1 MYPLKMVPVFKDN
14 IWGGKRLR
22 DEYGKNTPYDI
33 TGESW
38 EVASHKNG
46 ESKVANGEYAGK
58 TIKEL
63 TSVLKEKLLGDSLY
77 VCDDMKFPLL
87 VKFID
92 ARDNLSVQVH
102 PNDEYASENE
112 NGELGKTEMW
122 YVMDAAP
129 GAGLLYG
136 FKEPITKQQFV
147 KSIEENTLLEYT
159 KFIPCKRG
167 DNFFIPAGTLHAIGE
182 GLLIAEIQQNSDTT
196 YRIYDYD
203 RRDSQGNP
211 RELHVDKAVDVTNL
225 NPAYEYHFDGNT
237 IADCSY
243 FKVEKFV
250 LDGKYSRMVS
260 KDRFEIV
267 VVCDGNVTINGVE
280 FSKGET
286 ALIPAYIGELS
297 MEGKADILITYAK

>member
-63 TSVLKEKLLGDSLY
+63 TFILKEKLLGDAVY
-77 VCDDMKFPLL
+77 VADDMKFPLL

-102 PNDEYASENE
+102 PNDEYASQNE

-122 YVMDAAP
+122 YVMDATP

-147 KSIEENTLLEYT
+147 KSIEENSLLEYT

-167 DNFFIPAGTLHAIGE
+167 DSFFIPAGTLHAIGE

-203 RRDSQGNP
+203 RRDFKGNP

-225 NPAYEYHFDGNT
+225 NPAADYNFDGNI

-243 FKVEKFV
+243 FKVEKHTV
-250 LDGKYSRMVS
+250 DGKYSRSVS

-267 VVCDGNVTINGVE
+267 VVCDGNVNINGVE
-280 FSKGET
+280 FAKGET
-286 ALIPAYIGELS
+286 ALIPAYIGEVF
-297 MEGKADILITYAK
+297 MKGKAAILIAYVK